1 MPRWPRVAILM
12 RPMQKARLP
21 SRAFRTFRPEFAK
34 FFKECHRLPCVWQA
48 SLGPTRTSATF
59 TRVSSSFSRWAEFC
73 PTGTTSS
80 PFKHSVLAEW
90 RCYSAAAWFKAKGQR
105 QDGQPW
111 PSWCIR
117 CIKRAYRQEDSEDCS
132 KNLPTF
138 SKNAIGCHVFGRH
151 PMLANGGQMKG
162 PPQPQKPG
170 KLVSWTPENSD
181 FVRGFVQSR
190 KDQPVLLRSRAICRL
205 SRIFSEIL

>member
-1 MPRWPRVAILM
+1 MPRWPRVAILV

-21 SRAFRTFRPEFAK
+21 SRAVRSFRPEFAK

-48 SLGPTRTSATF
+48 SLGQTRTSATF

-117 CIKRAYRQEDSEDCS
+117 CIKRAYRQEDSEAS
-132 KNLPTF
+132 GKNSATFFKFAIVRQLRWRANNAGNQRTLP
-138 SKNAIGCHVFGRH
+138 
-151 PMLANGGQMKG
+151 
-162 PPQPQKPG
+162 PPQKTWQ
-170 KLVSWTPENSD
+170 T
-181 FVRGFVQSR
+181 GFLDPLKFRFCSR
-190 KDQPVLLRSRAICRL
+190 
-205 SRIFSEIL
+205 FSLPPSHGYLFRP